1 MISYLKAAITG
12 LFTTSVLFLS
22 AQCTD
27 CTIDQT
33 CSSPDG
39 FPTVC
44 PATLPEAVVGTFYEQ
59 FLTFFMPPTITD
71 PGSGTVL
78 DLISIEVTSISGL
91 PFGTTYT
98 LGDDDGIFYPG
109 QGQTLGCAT
118 ICGTP
123 LLPGVFDMLITVNAT
138 VSVSGFQFEQAQ
150 SFSYTITVVPGEGNS
165 GSFVYSTPADCG
177 SLSSTLS
184 ATVAAPSPA
193 VTSYLWTLPNGDS
206 FTDSTIQVNFNGAGD
221 YLVSLQTTI
230 SNYQLNSIQLTG
242 VGNGWGGDE
251 DFLGSPDPYITIADS
266 AGNTVYTSSAIDNS
280 NTANWTG
287 IDLPLSN
294 PPYIISFFDDDPIS
308 PDDLLGS
315 QTIELNTG
323 INSFSANGN
332 NGFVQIALVPL
343 TQLEDSVVLRVFAT
357 PEITVTQNGNTL
369 SASPNDLLQYTW
381 YLNGIAQSQT
391 TGASLSNAQPGL
403 YYCEGITAEGCV
415 GSSNEVLVCPT
426 MNITFD
432 IAQQVLNA
440 SAQFDSYQWYFN
452 GVMVTGATLPY
463 LIDPAPGVYTVQGTT
478 STGCNQTSN
487 PFDVTSVNE
496 VTTVQPVLFFPNPTT
511 NIVNFHWNGE
521 PLLIRIYN
529 AQGSLVWEENKTAIN
544 GNISLAT
551 EKLSGGLYFVRGSWE
566 TGELQGSFFKQ

>member
-1 MISYLKAAITG
+1 MISLLKAAIVG
-12 LFTTSVLFLS
+12 LFSTSALLLS
-22 AQCTD
+22 AQCAD
-27 CTIDQT
+27 CTIDEA

-39 FPTVC
+39 FPTIC
-44 PATLPEAVVGTFYEQ
+44 PATLPDAVVGTFYEQ

-71 PGSGTVL
+71 PGSGTIL
-78 DLISIEVTSISGL
+78 DLVSIEVTSISGL

-123 LLPGVFDMLITVNAT
+123 LLPGVFEMLITVNAT
-138 VSVSGFQFEQAQ
+138 VTVSGFEFEQAQ

-184 ATVAAPSPA
+184 ATVAAPDPA

-206 FTDSTIQVNFNGAGD
+206 STDSTIQVNLTGAGD
-221 YLVSLQTTI
+221 YVVSLQTTI

-242 VGNGWGGDE
+242 LGNGWGGDE
-251 DFLGSPDPYITIADS
+251 DILGSPDPYIIISDS

-280 NTANWTG
+280 TTANWTG

-294 PPYIISFFDDDPIS
+294 PPYQISFFDSDPVSDD
-308 PDDLLGS
+308 DFLGS
-315 QTIELNTG
+315 QNIVLNAG
-323 INSFSANGN
+323 INAFSANGS
-332 NGFVQIALVPL
+332 NGFLQIALVPL

-391 TGASLSNAQPGL
+391 TGPSLANAQPGL
-403 YYCEGITAEGCV
+403 YYCEGVSVEGCV
-415 GSSNEVLVCPT
+415 GSSNEVLVCPS
-426 MNITFD
+426 MNISFD

-440 SAQFDSYQWYFN
+440 SASFETYQWYFN
-452 GVMVTGATLPY
+452 GVMIPGATLPY

-478 STGCNQTSN
+478 STGCNEISN
-487 PFDVTSVNE
+487 PFDISRVAELTE
-496 VTTVQPVLFFPNPTT
+496 VQPITLFPNPTS
-511 NIVNFHWNGE
+511 NFINLEWNSE
-521 PLLIRIYN
+521 PMLVRIYN
-529 AQGSLVWEENKTAIN
+529 AQGILVWEEKRTSTNGTLAI
-544 GNISLAT
+544 ST
-551 EKLSGGLYFVRGSWE
+551 EGLSSGLYFLRGSWSM
-566 TGELQGSFFKQ
+566 GEVGGSFLKQ